1 MNNELEH
8 YGVPKRSGRY
18 PWGSGDRPYQGDNEK
33 VSLQR
38 ERKNAL
44 KNRRTLTTE
53 DLKKRIER
61 LEIEKKFKDL
71 SEDDV
76 YPGKKKAEKT
86 LGTIGSNVMIAVG
99 TAVATGAT
107 IYMLKNIGGKVQK
120 EPYKTHITGILK
132 EAFSK
137 KK

>member
-1 MNNELEH
+1 MNNELQH
-8 YGVPKRSGRY
+8 YGIPKRSGRY

-44 KNRRTLTTE
+44 KNRRELTTE
-53 DLKKRIER
+53 ELKKRIER

-71 SEDDV
+71 SEDDI
-76 YPGKKKAEKT
+76 YPGKKKAEKA
-86 LGTIGSNVMIAVG
+86 LGTIGSNVMITVG
-99 TAVATGAT
+99 TAVATGAA
-107 IYMLKNIGGKVQK
+107 IYILKDLAGKVKK
-120 EPYKTHITGILK
+120 EPYKTHIIGILK
-132 EAFSK
+132 ESFSK